1 MQRGPSVLKV
11 YEVGENTIVGFSR
24 SGAGQ
29 PPDIP
34 RWHSELMKL
43 VDQHGCRVLTFDL
56 SGVRRMPSAV
66 LDIMFSLKQRGVLV
80 QVFNPTKTMR
90 DLLKVTRLNGVV
102 REVDQLYAESA

>member
-24 SGAGQ
+24 QGAHE
-29 PPDIP
+29 PADIP
-34 RWHSELMKL
+34 RWHSDLMKL
-43 VDQHGCRVLTFDL
+43 VDQHHCAVLTFDL
-56 SGVRRMPSAV
+56 SGVRRMPNAV
-66 LDIMFSLKQRGVLV
+66 LDIMFSLKQRGVQV
-80 QVFNPTKTMR
+80 QVFNPTKSMR